1 VLSLSDAIV
10 STSTPSTSPQTPS
23 DYLTHWAKST
33 PATNWI
39 ETGDQAVSFA
49 AAERLTGQLLSYL
62 RTLGFQRGDVVALDV
77 PPTLHAVLTVALF
90 RLGAISCFYP
100 RLVVQGSF
108 SCDWLI
114 SAYVTE
120 SPIASHTLYLASH
133 NISHIDA
140 LEPSEPSAP
149 CRPDEPFRLIF
160 SSGTTGKPKAVAVS
174 ADLMAQR
181 ADHSVAT
188 RPAGTSYFCAMDFS
202 TTAGLRTLLWCLQ
215 EGLTYLV
222 PSDGVRN
229 LAQMK
234 RRAVDVATMSPDQM
248 RTLLAAGEAADEHLP
263 ALHSVVYAGSFLDP
277 TLAERFRNWFAA
289 KLFTSLGSTEGGI
302 ITVRPYESDDSSD
315 MGYVVDDLEFEIVDE
330 NDQPLTLGHVGQIRY
345 RRPRDPVEYF
355 RDPVATDRVFRHG
368 WCYPGDLGELT
379 DDGRLLLRGRADDLV
394 NVGGVK
400 VDPSIFDPVAREV
413 IGVTDAAGFSFREP
427 NGSEVLAV
435 AVVTTFGFREQELL
449 DALAQA
455 FGNRKPTAVVQVE
468 EIPKTATGK
477 TVRGEL
483 ATLVEQALAATPPTT

>member
-1 VLSLSDAIV
+1 MSA
-10 STSTPSTSPQTPS
+10 PSAADTVRTPS
-23 DYLTHWAKST
+23 DSLRHWAITT
-33 PATNWI
+33 PSAVWI
-39 ETGDQAVSFA
+39 DTGDQAVTFA
-49 AAERLTGQLLSYL
+49 AAERMAGQLLSYL
-62 RTLGFQRGDVVALDV
+62 RTLGFQRGDVVALDL
-77 PPTLHAVLTVALF
+77 PPTLHAVFTVALF
-90 RLGAISCFYP
+90 RLGAISCAYP

-108 SCDWLI
+108 SCNWLI
-114 SAYVTE
+114 SASVTE
-120 SPIASHTLYLASH
+120 SPVAEHTLYLASH
-133 NISHIDA
+133 NISLIDE
-140 LEPSEPSAP
+140 LEPIEATDPLQH
-149 CRPDEPFRLIF
+149 DEDFRLIF
-160 SSGTTGKPKAVAVS
+160 SSGTTGKPKPIAVS
-174 ADLMAQR
+174 SDLMAQR

-188 RPAGTSYFCAMDFS
+188 RPAGSSYFCALDFS
-202 TTAGLRTLLWCLQ
+202 TTAGLRTLLWCLR
-215 EGLTYLV
+215 EGLSYLV
-222 PSDGVRN
+222 PGDGGRN

-234 RRAVDVATMSPDQM
+234 RRLVDVATMSPDQM
-248 RTLLAAGEAADEHLP
+248 RTLLQAAESAGEHLP

-277 TLAERFRNWFAA
+277 KLAERFRNWFGI
-289 KLFTSLGSTEGGI
+289 KLFTSLGSTEAGI

-315 MGYVVDDLEFEIVDE
+315 VGYVVDDLEFEIVDE
-330 NDQPLTLGHVGQIRY
+330 NDQPLPTGTVGQIRY

-355 RDPVATDRVFRHG
+355 RDPDATARVFRHG

-455 FGNRKPTAVVQVE
+455 FGTRQPTVVVQIE
-468 EIPKTATGK
+468 AIPKTATGK
-477 TVRGEL
+477 TMRSEL
-483 ATLVEQALAATPPTT
+483 ATLVEQGLAATPPTT